1 MRRGG
6 ACSAAAAA
14 AWFLLTGLTRI
25 VLSSQYQ
32 FGRSCPVWKHHDS
45 AEILLSRCLAATRLR
60 CSAAWLLLV
69 LGTRMNDVQEATS
82 PATSLS
88 GPATC
93 VSKVEL
99 RVSCK
104 ALLDRDTLNKSD
116 PCVML
121 MVQTNGQWTE
131 VRLRPHKHNTPKEKN
146 HLFHTRLFC
155 YSSTSLP
162 RKEK

>member
-1 MRRGG
+1 
-6 ACSAAAAA
+6 
-14 AWFLLTGLTRI
+14 
-25 VLSSQYQ
+25 
-32 FGRSCPVWKHHDS
+32 
-45 AEILLSRCLAATRLR
+45 
-60 CSAAWLLLV
+60 
-69 LGTRMNDVQEATS
+69 MNDVQEATS

-131 VRLRPHKHNTPKEKN
+131 VSPRPTNTIQPTKKEKKKK
-146 HLFHTRLFC
+146 C
-155 YSSTSLP
+155 
-162 RKEK
+162 